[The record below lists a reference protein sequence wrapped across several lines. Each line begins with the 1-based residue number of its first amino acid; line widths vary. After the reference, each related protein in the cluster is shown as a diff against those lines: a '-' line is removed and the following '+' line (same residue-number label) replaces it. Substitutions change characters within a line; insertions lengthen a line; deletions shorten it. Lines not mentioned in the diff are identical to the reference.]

1 MQFNEEAREA
11 MRQEMQVQ
19 AEAAQ
24 EVAKAQ
30 IAAQWVTLEAAL
42 PATEP
47 RDAPV
52 LTLYRDANGWCPFCE
67 RVWLQLE
74 QKGLPYEEVLISL
87 KDKPAWYLEMVPTG
101 LVPAVKIESS
111 GEVLWE
117 SADIMRRI
125 EADFSSDAAPPLLPV
140 ADSAERARAEEMME
154 GSAALGK
161 AGFQVAMSARN
172 ESLGE
177 PERAALRASFEAAL
191 RHLDAQ
197 IAAGGGPFML
207 GADFSLVDCTY
218 APLLERWAVQLPLTM
233 GFDLRPPQPDA
244 TPRWPALEGWF
255 VSMAALP
262 SYATRVLGDNYSWSA
277 AVGTFQR
284 MFSANSSAPLSEQ
297 ARAVTVKADYAAAL
311 ALRASVADLATAD
324 AAGGDA
330 ATRAA
335 ARSEAA
341 AVLIRNRAA
350 IVADA
355 TNQEPKSQPQLRRL
369 EEREAPLV
377 ESILQTATEKL
388 LGPQLGTDR
397 GDGDGDGGGDDDE
410 AISGRE
416 MLEEM
421 LDEDWTEAEIASI
434 RGRSA
439 RYVAARLCVPR
450 DMGAA
455 AGAVLRATLLEIADH
470 EERFAWSA
478 SGGML

>member
-1 MQFNEEAREA
+1 
-11 MRQEMQVQ
+11 
-19 AEAAQ
+19 
-24 EVAKAQ
+24 
-30 IAAQWVTLEAAL
+30 
-42 PATEP
+42 
-47 RDAPV
+47 
-52 LTLYRDANGWCPFCE
+52 
-67 RVWLQLE
+67 
-74 QKGLPYEEVLISL
+74 
-87 KDKPAWYLEMVPTG
+87 
-101 LVPAVKIESS
+101 
-111 GEVLWE
+111 
-117 SADIMRRI
+117 
-125 EADFSSDAAPPLLPV
+125 
-140 ADSAERARAEEMME
+140 
-154 GSAALGK
+154 
-161 AGFQVAMSARN
+161 
-172 ESLGE
+172 
-177 PERAALRASFEAAL
+177 
-191 RHLDAQ
+191 
-197 IAAGGGPFML
+197 
-207 GADFSLVDCTY
+207 
-218 APLLERWAVQLPLTM
+218 
-233 GFDLRPPQPDA
+233 
-244 TPRWPALEGWF
+244 
-255 VSMAALP
+255 MAALP
-262 SYATRVLGDNYSWSA
+262 SYATRVRGDTYSWSA

-388 LGPQLGTDR
+388 LGPLLGPLERDE
-397 GDGDGDGGGDDDE
+397 DADEDE

-439 RYVAARLCVPR
+439 RFVAARLCVPR

-455 AGAVLRATLLEIADH
+455 AGAVLRATLLDIADH

>member
-1 MQFNEEAREA
+1 
-11 MRQEMQVQ
+11 
-19 AEAAQ
+19 
-24 EVAKAQ
+24 
-30 IAAQWVTLEAAL
+30 
-42 PATEP
+42 
-47 RDAPV
+47 
-52 LTLYRDANGWCPFCE
+52 
-67 RVWLQLE
+67 
-74 QKGLPYEEVLISL
+74 
-87 KDKPAWYLEMVPTG
+87 
-101 LVPAVKIESS
+101 
-111 GEVLWE
+111 
-117 SADIMRRI
+117 
-125 EADFSSDAAPPLLPV
+125 
-140 ADSAERARAEEMME
+140 
-154 GSAALGK
+154 
-161 AGFQVAMSARN
+161 
-172 ESLGE
+172 
-177 PERAALRASFEAAL
+177 
-191 RHLDAQ
+191 
-197 IAAGGGPFML
+197 
-207 GADFSLVDCTY
+207 
-218 APLLERWAVQLPLTM
+218 
-233 GFDLRPPQPDA
+233 
-244 TPRWPALEGWF
+244 
-255 VSMAALP
+255 MAALP

-421 LDEDWTEAEIASI
+421 LDEDWTEA
-434 RGRSA
+434 RDR
-439 RYVAARLCVPR
+439 RLQPYP
-450 DMGAA
+450 
-455 AGAVLRATLLEIADH
+455 
-470 EERFAWSA
+470 
-478 SGGML
+478 